1 MSQAGLETERSLL
14 CTLMISPADCWGV
27 DLSPEQFASEQHG
40 ELYRAIQELTNE
52 SKPADPVSVMD
63 HLQQRGQKSLSLLAL
78 TVGVEGIPTKRPID
92 YAKRVSADWRLRRA
106 QAIARALAT
115 ARDEEAIDTAVEAL
129 LALHTADARNEFSL
143 RDALKLTYARLEDVY
158 SNGGTTDAVPTGLS
172 ALDGLL
178 GGLHRGDL
186 VIVGARPGLGK
197 TALMVNFARHAAA
210 NGFPVGVISGEQ
222 PVEQISARLLSL
234 ASGVEARFF
243 RSGIERDSDWPR
255 VTAGLAASSDLP
267 MWILDRSSPSISEI
281 VRIARRWKHAHGI
294 RALYVDYLQRIDVK
308 AERRHEAVGMAAKAL
323 KNLARD
329 LDIPVI
335 ALAQVSREVE
345 RREPPEP
352 RMGDLADSSEIEK
365 EADQVMLIYRADNYD
380 RVKDARPGIA
390 KIILDKNRHGPT
402 GYVEVAWNA
411 AIIRFEDIQ

>member
-14 CTLMISPADCWGV
+14 CTLMNSPADCWGV

-52 SKPADPVSVMD
+52 SKPAEPISVME
-63 HLQQRGQKSLSLLAL
+63 HLERRGQKSLSLLAL
-78 TVGVEGIPTKRPID
+78 SVGVEGIPTRRPD
-92 YAKRVSADWRLRRA
+92 AYAKRIAADWRLRRA
-106 QAIARALAT
+106 QAIGRDLAK

-129 LALHTADARNEFSL
+129 LALHSADARHEFSL

-158 SNGGTTDAVPTGLS
+158 SNGGITNAVPTGLS

-178 GGLHRGDL
+178 GGLHPGDL
-186 VIVGARPGLGK
+186 VIVGARPSLGK
-197 TALMVNFARHAAA
+197 TALMVNFARHAATS
-210 NGFPVGVISGEQ
+210 GFPVGVISGEQ

-243 RSGIERDSDWPR
+243 RSGIEREDDWPR
-255 VTAGLAASSDLP
+255 VTAGLTASSDLP
-267 MWILDRSSPSISEI
+267 MWILDRSSPSLTEI

-294 RALYVDYLQRIDVK
+294 RALYVDYLQRIDIK
-308 AERRHEAVGMAAKAL
+308 AERRHEAVGMAAKGL

-345 RREPPEP
+345 RRDPPEP
-352 RMGDLADSSEIEK
+352 RMGDLSDSSEIEK

-390 KIILDKNRHGPT
+390 KIILDKNRHGQT

-411 AIIRFEDIQ
+411 AIMRFEDIQ